1 MKRSIGDAYRPGDRL
16 TPSVTSWREI
26 RDPGNRAFY
35 IGSLFALALVALA
48 LSILAGHA

>member
-16 TPSVTSWREI
+16 NPSSSWREI

-35 IGSLFALALVALA
+35 IGSIFALALVALA